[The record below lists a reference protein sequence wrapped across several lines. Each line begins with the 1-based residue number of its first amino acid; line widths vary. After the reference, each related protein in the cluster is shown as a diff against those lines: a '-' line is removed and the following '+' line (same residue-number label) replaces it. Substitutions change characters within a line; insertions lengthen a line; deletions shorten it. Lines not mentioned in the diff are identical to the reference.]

1 MVTTN
6 VDGFQRICGQVF
18 GSVPLAYRWQW
29 DEALHVALVSVEE
42 VHAEA
47 VLKALSAAFEQEWD
61 AFTVSRASPS
71 IQSFFTGSCGLLP
84 GQKAFTA
91 DNGSGL
97 ILFAL
102 WWAWGDGTKTSLRI
116 GIFSSDEQA
125 LDEGGI
131 KKSLMQWFAI

>member
-6 VDGFQRICGQVF
+6 IEAFQRICGQVF

-29 DEALHVALVSVEE
+29 DEPLHVALVSVEE
-42 VHAEA
+42 VHAGA
-47 VLKALSAAFEQEWD
+47 VLTALSAAFEQEWD

-71 IQSFFTGSCGLLP
+71 IRSFFTASFGLLP

-102 WWAWGDGTKTSLRI
+102 WWAWGDGTKASLRI
-116 GIFSSDEQA
+116 GIFSPDEQA
-125 LDEGGI
+125 LDEGDI
-131 KKSLMQWFAI
+131 KQSLTRWFAI